1 MSRTRHP
8 DRGAI
13 IVHVA
18 ISLLALLAFSA
29 FVVDYGVMWVS
40 RRQAQNAADAAAHA
54 AAVAMTFDLAPGL
67 ATPGRLKDAADTY
80 AAQNVIWGIAPAP
93 ADIDVVSTFDDPP
106 FPCPSNVTG
115 SNCVRVDVFRG
126 TPGRT
131 GTGTRGT
138 VLPAFFA
145 NLVGLA
151 SQGVRATAT
160 AQSANGGV
168 SRCIKPWAVADR
180 WDDNWDNQGA
190 GQFFQD
196 NIWTVEDWYQGPN
209 EVGPTGQ
216 EAGATNDVGPDIYIH
231 PYSPASTGFTVET
244 DFGRQLVLKGSKPGE
259 GHLFGGWTQ
268 KLNLP
273 GGNGAADYRE
283 DISGC
288 DPTEVSIASETE
300 TCAGGPDLA
309 IGCGDV
315 DTGNTV
321 GPTRQG
327 VDDLVAQDSGAHW
340 ENGDIVGSS
349 YTGLS
354 PRVVP
359 VVIFDPLIY
368 VTQNCHGGT
377 QCTVKIVNIIGF
389 FVEGMCSDVEDAGGL
404 DPDVD
409 AGECGNSDV
418 IGRIYAYPTF
428 SIGNNAV
435 DPVSSFLRVIR
446 LVR

>member
-1 MSRTRHP
+1 
-8 DRGAI
+8 
-13 IVHVA
+13 
-18 ISLLALLAFSA
+18 
-29 FVVDYGVMWVS
+29 
-40 RRQAQNAADAAAHA
+40 
-54 AAVAMTFDLAPGL
+54 
-67 ATPGRLKDAADTY
+67 
-80 AAQNVIWGIAPAP
+80 
-93 ADIDVVSTFDDPP
+93 
-106 FPCPSNVTG
+106 
-115 SNCVRVDVFRG
+115 VDVYRG
-126 TPGRT
+126 TPERD
-131 GTGTRGT
+131 GTAMRGT

-168 SRCIKPWAVADR
+168 SICVKPWAVADR

-190 GQFFQD
+190 GALYQD

-216 EAGATNDVGPDIYIH
+216 EDGATNDIGPDVYTP
-231 PYSPASTGFTVET
+231 PYQPTSSGFTVET
-244 DFGRQLVLKGSKPGE
+244 DFGRQLVLKESKPGE

-273 GGNGAADYRE
+273 GGGNGAQDYSE

-288 DPTEVSIASETE
+288 DPTEVSVASEGE
-300 TCAGGPDLA
+300 TCAGGPDLS

-315 DTGNTV
+315 DTGNSV
-321 GPTRQG
+321 GPTKKG
-327 VDDLVAQDSGAHW
+327 VDDLMALDLGAHW
-340 ENGDIVGSS
+340 ENGDIVGSA

-359 VVIFDPLIY
+359 IAIFDPAMY
-368 VTQNCHGGT
+368 VTQECHGGT

-389 FVEGMCSDVEDAGGL
+389 FVEGMCADVEAAGGL

-418 IGRIYAYPTF
+418 IGRIYSYLATQV
-428 SIGNNAV
+428 GNNNV